1 MNVLHIGLSDLSG
14 GASRASYRIHQSLK
28 NNNNLLINSKMR
40 VIKKISEDQDVFSK
54 NNSFH
59 NYFYPKLITVLN
71 QFYRYGFNTINP
83 VLHSTAR
90 IKTGLGKEL
99 NNTKNVDLFHL
110 HWLGDATISIEEIG
124 SLNKPIIWTLH
135 DQWPFCG
142 AEHYIFQNK
151 KFLPSLIDKRY
162 YSNYS
167 KESRLGIE
175 SGRDLNRLTW
185 LRKQKNWINKMS
197 IICPSNW
204 MAECALKSSLFKN
217 NPISIIPNCIDT
229 NEWVSH
235 DKQKSKEYLNIASN
249 KRVILFGAIDIIKD
263 KRKGAELLFEALN
276 FLRKTLSNELI
287 ENIELVAFG
296 QNNFKEKVDLSFPVK
311 FIGHINNDKFLNI
324 IYSAADV
331 FVNPSIQESFG
342 QTASESLACAT
353 PVVAFRTSGLID
365 IVDHL
370 KTGYLA
376 EPFNTKSLANG
387 IKWILEDMERNKNL
401 SRNCRQKALEK
412 WDYSIVSSMYYEIYR
427 KTLKNQKVN

>member
-28 NNNNLLINSKMR
+28 NNKNLLINSKMR

-99 NNTKNVDLFHL
+99 NNIKNVDLFHL

-167 KESRLGIE
+167 KESRLDIE

-217 NPISIIPNCIDT
+217 
-229 NEWVSH
+229 
-235 DKQKSKEYLNIASN
+235 
-249 KRVILFGAIDIIKD
+249 
-263 KRKGAELLFEALN
+263 
-276 FLRKTLSNELI
+276 
-287 ENIELVAFG
+287 
-296 QNNFKEKVDLSFPVK
+296 
-311 FIGHINNDKFLNI
+311 
-324 IYSAADV
+324 
-331 FVNPSIQESFG
+331 
-342 QTASESLACAT
+342 
-353 PVVAFRTSGLID
+353 
-365 IVDHL
+365 
-370 KTGYLA
+370 
-376 EPFNTKSLANG
+376 
-387 IKWILEDMERNKNL
+387 
-401 SRNCRQKALEK
+401 
-412 WDYSIVSSMYYEIYR
+412 
-427 KTLKNQKVN
+427 